1 MLSDQ
6 REVEIEEL
14 TTSSQNVDET
24 TNLGQGNCQEEF
36 PMLDELDRLA
46 KLSKYYSDGHMIKQE
61 WLDKITLKKI
71 EECISKEKNNSKFF
85 FLTIEM
91 AQIECDN
98 VQYKVLYYEEVS
110 FKLQINIDVNF
121 NHSLKLRMLNVLFK

>member
-1 MLSDQ
+1 MWPNRVGDGNSKSSTPGLLCDQ
-6 REVEIEEL
+6 RELEIEEQMA
-14 TTSSQNVDET
+14 SCQNMDET
-24 TNLGQGNCQEEF
+24 TNLGQGKCQEEF

-71 EECISKEKNNSKFF
+71 EESISKEKNNSKFF
-85 FLTIEM
+85 FMTIEL

-98 VQYKVLYYEEVS
+98 VKYKVLYYEEVS
-110 FKLQINIDVNF
+110 FK
-121 NHSLKLRMLNVLFK
+121 K